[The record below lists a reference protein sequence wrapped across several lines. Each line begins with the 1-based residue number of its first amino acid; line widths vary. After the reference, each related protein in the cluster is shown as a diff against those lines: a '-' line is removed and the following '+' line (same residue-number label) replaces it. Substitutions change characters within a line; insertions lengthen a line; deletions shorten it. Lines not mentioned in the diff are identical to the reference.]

1 MNYFYSNNIIGKEII
16 LDEQE
21 MIHCVKVLRNKVGD
35 NICVVDGMG
44 SVFFTEITKI
54 DINKCYLRI
63 LDSKKTK
70 NNNNV
75 QLIISPTKNHKR
87 IEWMIEKIVEIG
99 VERVT
104 FMICKNSIRD
114 SINLDRLNKIA
125 LSAMKQTQNTV
136 LTKIDDCIPFQQAI
150 DSVLS
155 KERYI
160 AHLNKIDISHLSSV
174 LKNDKNRCILIGP
187 EGDFTDD
194 EVCYALKNNFIEVS
208 LGSSRLR
215 TETAGMVSATILNL

>member
-1 MNYFYSNNIIGKEII
+1 
-16 LDEQE
+16 
-21 MIHCVKVLRNKVGD
+21 
-35 NICVVDGMG
+35 
-44 SVFFTEITKI
+44 
-54 DINKCYLRI
+54 
-63 LDSKKTK
+63 
-70 NNNNV
+70 
-75 QLIISPTKNHKR
+75 
-87 IEWMIEKIVEIG
+87 
-99 VERVT
+99 
-104 FMICKNSIRD
+104 
-114 SINLDRLNKIA
+114 
-125 LSAMKQTQNTV
+125 MKQTQNTV

>member
-1 MNYFYSNNIIGKEII
+1 MNYFYSNNIIDKEII

-44 SVFFTEITKI
+44 SIFFAEITKI

-125 LSAMKQTQNTV
+125 LSAMKQTQNTF
-136 LTKIDDCIPFQQAI
+136 LTKIDDCVPFQKAI

-160 AHLNKIDISHLSSV
+160 AHLNKIDIPHLSSV